1 MSNTFKRTKILAT
14 LGPATNSPEKIKQL
28 IEAGANGFRLN
39 FSHGSYEERLDQI
52 KWIRD
57 ASAEVGRTVAILQDL
72 QGPKIRLGVLKNNHL
87 DVKAGDEIVLDHA
100 IQEHDG
106 STNLPIQYNLA
117 NKVKVGEPVYLFDGK
132 IRGEMIER
140 VSDTAIKIRILNN
153 GFLISRKGLNLPD
166 TDFGGDIL
174 TPKDLADVEFGADKD
189 IDFVALSFIQS
200 ADDINNLRQIMLSHG
215 STAQI
220 IAKVETKAAIEM
232 EALKEIVKAADGVMI
247 ARGDLAVETSPEI
260 VPIVERE
267 AIRLCRKYGK
277 LSIVATQMLASMVDN
292 PEPTRAEVSDVATAV
307 ILGTDVVMLSDETAN
322 GSYPVEAVKMMAKT
336 VRYTQSRWPMNDMPI
351 EYGEKNRRRNA
362 IANAAVVVANQVDT
376 DVIIAKTKSGTT
388 TARIAACRPELPI
401 AAVTPNKRVAQQ
413 LALSYA
419 TRSYVRKEG
428 EHVGTKLAKELL
440 DWGTFG
446 RDDKLTAVVVS
457 GRQSGV
463 AGGTDTLRVRVVE

>member
-1 MSNTFKRTKILAT
+1 MSNTYKRTKILAT

-28 IEAGANGFRLN
+28 IEAAANGFRLN

-72 QGPKIRLGVLKNNHL
+72 QGPKIRLGVLKDNHL
-87 DVKAGDEIVLDHA
+87 DVEAGDEIVLDHA
-100 IQEHDG
+100 IEEHDG
-106 STNLPIQYNLA
+106 SANLPIQYNLA

-140 VSDTAIKIRILNN
+140 VSDTAIKIRVLND
-153 GFLISRKGLNLPD
+153 GFLMSRKGLNLPD

-292 PEPTRAEVSDVATAV
+292 PEPTRAEVSDVATAA

-322 GSYPVEAVKMMAKT
+322 GDYPVEAVKMMAKT

-362 IANAAVVVANQVDT
+362 IANAAVVVANQVDA
-376 DVIIAKTKSGTT
+376 DVIIAETKSGATA
-388 TARIAACRPELPI
+388 ARIAACRPELPI

-419 TRSYVRKEG
+419 TRSYVREEG

>member
-106 STNLPIQYNLA
+106 SMNLPIQYNLA

-140 VSDTAIKIRILNN
+140 VSDTAIKIRILND
-153 GFLISRKGLNLPD
+153 GFLMSRKGLNLPD

-232 EALKEIVKAADGVMI
+232 ESLKEIVKAADGVMI

-362 IANAAVVVANQVDT
+362 IANAAVVVADQVDA
-376 DVIIAKTKSGTT
+376 DVIIAETKSGATA
-388 TARIAACRPELPI
+388 ARIAACRPELPI

-457 GRQSGV
+457 GRQSGIV
-463 AGGTDTLRVRVVE
+463 GGTDTLRVRVVE

>member
-140 VSDTAIKIRILNN
+140 VSDTAIKIRILND
-153 GFLISRKGLNLPD
+153 GFLMSRKGLNLPD

-232 EALKEIVKAADGVMI
+232 ESLKEIVKAADGVMI

-277 LSIVATQMLASMVDN
+277 LSIVATQMMASMVDS
-292 PEPTRAEVSDVATAV
+292 PEPTRAEVSDVATAA

-322 GSYPVEAVKMMAKT
+322 GNYPVETVKMMANT

-351 EYGEKNRRRNA
+351 EEGEVNRRRNA
-362 IANAAVVVANQVDT
+362 IAHAAVEVAERVDA
-376 DVIIAKTKSGTT
+376 DLIIAETKSGATA
-388 TARIAACRPELPI
+388 ARIAALRPELPI
-401 AAVTPNKRVAQQ
+401 IAVTPSPRVAQQ

-419 TRSYVRKEG
+419 TRSYVRDDE
-428 EHVGTKLAKELL
+428 EHAGVNVAKELL
-440 DWGTFG
+440 TTGKYSNNG
-446 RDDKLTAVVVS
+446 RLVVVVVS
-457 GRQSGV
+457 GRQPG
-463 AGGTDTLRVRVVE
+463 ATGGTDTLRVRVIE